1 MNDSQ
6 LTENVFKMLYRLG
19 IDNALVSDC
28 GFNKNGVS
36 QYITDLDELMRYR
49 DVLNDR
55 NKKVG

>member
-1 MNDSQ
+1 MNNS
-6 LTENVFKMLYRLG
+6 LIENVFKMLYRLG
-19 IDNALVSDC
+19 IDNALVSDW